1 MLEARRRQRLRG
13 QGPSVIPSKCS
24 QVGQDMPQQGD
35 VGQSGGKGQGQEQL
49 ATQSRQDLH
58 LVP

>member
-24 QVGQDMPQQGD
+24 QVGQDMPQQGH

-49 ATQSRQDLH
+49 ATQSR
-58 LVP
+58 